1 MKLQVGP
8 FLVITALLSA
18 PLAWSQ
24 AGSNDSSQSG
34 SADSSQQQAA
44 AGPQPVF
51 THPESRA
58 PLALLD
64 EVTEHNYI
72 SLGLGLT
79 TAWDSNAAAFSYQS
93 YSQTM
98 FIASPSLQLRQTH
111 PTVTWYVGAYGGV
124 TTSSIPGYYNT
135 SNPSASAG
143 VLWQINRHW
152 QLNVSDNYMY
162 SFDPFQQY
170 LVLSS
175 APTYNQPNPTIYVPL
190 STTEANYGNIDLT
203 YQINAHDSLTFTGT
217 ESFRRYL
224 HNTYSAYNLYS
235 WGGVAVYQHM
245 FSPRLSAG
253 GAYSFTSLD
262 FGHGQSRSG
271 IQLFQAFAS
280 YQIGPHMSVTGWVGP
295 EYTSTKNLVPILC
308 DASGCFI
315 EIAHNNAWD
324 TSFGGNFA
332 WNGVRNAVTVG
343 GYKSISD
350 GGILLGV
357 VKLYQF
363 NANFIR
369 QLNPR
374 WSFNFGGMYGNNEGY
389 STQLHIRHLNSFTG
403 NLGFNRQ
410 LTPTLSANV
419 QYLRYWETQKNI
431 IGAAAPKWTNNR
443 IQFTLQYNWGHSLG
457 R

>member
-1 MKLQVGP
+1 MKLQLGP
-8 FLVITALLSA
+8 FVVITALLSA

-34 SADSSQQQAA
+34 PADSSQQQAV

-51 THPESRA
+51 THPEERA

-79 TAWDSNAAAFSYQS
+79 TAWDSNAAAFSYQP

-98 FIASPSLQLRQTH
+98 FIASPSLQLRQTR
-111 PTVTWYVGAYGGV
+111 PTFTWYVGAYGGI
-124 TTSSIPGYYNT
+124 TTSTVPGYYNT

-143 VLWQINRHW
+143 ALWQINKHW

-190 STTEANYGNIDLT
+190 TTTEANYGNIDLT

-235 WGGVAVYQHM
+235 WGGAAIYQHM

-280 YQIGPHMSVTGWVGP
+280 YQIGPHMSVSGWVGP
-295 EYTSTKNLVPILC
+295 EYTATKNLVPILC
-308 DASGCFI
+308 DPYGCFI

-324 TSFGGNFA
+324 TSFGGNFN
-332 WNGVRNAVTVG
+332 WNGLRNAVTVG

-363 NANFIR
+363 NGNFIR

-374 WSFNFGGMYGNNEGY
+374 WSFNLGAMYGNNTGY
-389 STQLHIRHLNSFTG
+389 ATQLELRHLNSFTG
-403 NLGFNRQ
+403 NVGFNRQ
-410 LTPTLSANV
+410 LTPTLSAAL

-431 IGAAAPKWTNNR
+431 IGAAAPKWTDNR